1 MSLATRWAMVGCAM
15 MLISG
20 IVEGQQRLGDVAGAI
35 KIQKTGE
42 GTVID
47 QQTVRRG
54 GRPPASLGDVH
65 HERLAACVDEAKA
78 LRTVLREA
86 RTEDL
91 FLQYDWRGRSLEAA
105 NQLEI
110 ALRSLLISQPRTEL
124 MDAWDRALGGA
135 SGLEW
140 VVATV
145 RAFIEE
151 DSPQLYMEVLRAIDG
166 HIQQVEAAMAE
177 MRQIG
182 REEAATVSPAD
193 VDVNAATDVISRRC
207 STFGDPGT
215 TGYDSC
221 AEQQRRALS
230 AIQNRFTF
238 TYALDEPTFNRIR
251 NACAEEFPDDLS
263 ARDAC
268 ERRRMDAAARAT
280 APQ

>member
-1 MSLATRWAMVGCAM
+1 MSLSTRRAMVGFAM
-15 MLISG
+15 VLVSG
-20 IVEGQQRLGDVAGAI
+20 IVEGQQRLGDVAGTI

-54 GRPPASLGDVH
+54 GRPPAGVGDVH
-65 HERLAACVDEAKA
+65 HERLAACVDEATA

-86 RTEDL
+86 ITQDL

-110 ALRSLLISQPRTEL
+110 ALRNLLISQPRSDL
-124 MDAWDRALGGA
+124 MEAWGRAIEGA

-145 RAFIEE
+145 RASFEE
-151 DSPQLYMEVLRAIDG
+151 DSPQLYMDVVRAIDG
-166 HIQQVEAAMAE
+166 HIQAVETAMAE
-177 MRQIG
+177 MRRIG
-182 REEAATVSPAD
+182 REESATAPPAD
-193 VDVNAATDVISRRC
+193 LDVVAATDVISRRC

-221 AEQQRRALS
+221 AEQQRRALT

-268 ERRRMDAAARAT
+268 ERRRMDAAGRA
-280 APQ
+280 AAAQ